1 MILWAG
7 TSNKDVGM
15 VVEHYPSIILP
26 KRKQEIQQVPGRN
39 GDIILYQD
47 AYENYEQSYQVFI
60 DSTLKNGM
68 TRVIPMI
75 SDWLLGHQGYQ
86 RLEDSYFPDVY
97 RMAYYTGGVEFVSF
111 FNQYGEGTLTFN
123 CAPEKYYKM
132 GERPI
137 TVSNGQ
143 IISNPTLFP
152 AKPLITLTGSGAA
165 TLYFGNNSLSISSI
179 DGSLTIDI
187 RDHKAYKGGTN
198 KNSTITGLYENMLL
212 KGKTNVH
219 WSGNI
224 TKMTM
229 IPRWWTI

>member
-26 KRKQEIQQVPGRN
+26 KRKQEIQKVPGRN

-47 AYENYEQSYQVFI
+47 AYENYDQEYLVFL
-60 DSTLKNGM
+60 DPKRKGGM
-68 TRVIPMI
+68 TKVIPMI
-75 SDWLLGHQGYQ
+75 SDWLLGHSGYQ

-97 RMAYYTGGVEFVSF
+97 RMAYYTGGVEFISY
-111 FNQYGEGTLTFN
+111 FNEYGEGTLKFN
-123 CAPEKYYKM
+123 CSPEKYYKM

-137 TVSNGQ
+137 NVSNGQ

-152 AKPLITLTGSGAA
+152 AKPLITLTGTGQGY
-165 TLYFGNNSLSISSI
+165 LYFGNNYLRVTNMI
-179 DGSLTIDI
+179 GSVTIDI
-187 RDHKAYKGGTN
+187 RDHRAYKGSEN

-212 KGKTNVH
+212 KGKTTIH
-219 WSGNI
+219 WTGNI
-224 TKMTM
+224 TGMKM

>member
-1 MILWAG
+1 MIIWAG

-60 DSTLKNGM
+60 DSSLKNGM

-229 IPRWWTI
+229 TPRWWTI

>member
-26 KRKQEIQQVPGRN
+26 KRKQEVQQVPGRN

-60 DSTLKNGM
+60 DSALKGGM
-68 TRVIPMI
+68 TRVIPMV

-137 TVSNGQ
+137 TLSNGQ

-152 AKPLITLTGSGAA
+152 AKPLVTLTGSGSAV
-165 TLYFGNNSLSISSI
+165 LYFGNNSLSISNI
-179 DGSLTIDI
+179 GGSVTIDI
-187 RDHKAYKGGTN
+187 RDHKAYNGSTN
-198 KNSTITGLYENMLL
+198 RNYTITGLYENMLL
-212 KGKTNVH
+212 KGKTQIR
-219 WSGNI
+219 WSGSI